1 MTDRTPWLER
11 TREEAIEPELLICD
25 PHHHLWDLPDSRYLV
40 DEFMDDIGGG
50 HRVTETVFVEC
61 LQMYRTDGPDELRPV
76 GETEFVDRITGI
88 KGKPESDTHVAAGI
102 VGFADL
108 TLGAAVEPVIEA
120 HLNESNRFRGLRYAS
135 AWDASE
141 KIHNAHTNPTKDLLQ
156 DREFREGLACL
167 GEFGLSFDAWVYF
180 PQIPELADLARAFPD
195 ITIVLDHI
203 GGPLGI
209 GPYADERDEVFA
221 SWRSNIAELSQ
232 CDNVFVKL
240 GGLTMTM
247 SGFGWH
253 KRSAPPG
260 SIELAEAMAPYYQSC
275 IDCFGAERCMFE
287 SNFPID
293 RTACSY
299 TIQWN
304 AFKRLTAQYSQAE
317 RAALFRDTA
326 VRVYRLDFE
335 NDK

>member
-1 MTDRTPWLER
+1 MTDQIPWLER
-11 TREEAIEPELLICD
+11 TREEAVEPELPICD

-61 LQMYRTDGPDELRPV
+61 LQMYRADGPHELRPV
-76 GETEFVDRITGI
+76 GETEFVERIASAGENRA
-88 KGKPESDTHVAAGI
+88 GDLRVAAGI

-108 TLGAAVEPVIEA
+108 TLGAAVRPVIEA
-120 HLNESNRFRGLRYAS
+120 HMNESDRFRGLRYAS

-141 KIHNAHTNPTKDLLQ
+141 RIHNAYTNPPKDLLGSQ
-156 DREFREGLACL
+156 EFRSGFACL
-167 GEFGLSFDAWVYF
+167 SKFGLSFDAWVYH
-180 PQIPELADLARAFPD
+180 PQIPELADLARAFPE

-209 GPYADERDEVFA
+209 GPYAGKRDEVFTL
-221 SWRSNIAELSQ
+221 WRRNITELAQ
-232 CDNVFVKL
+232 CENVVVKL

-253 KRSAPPG
+253 RRSEPPG
-260 SIELAEAMAPYYQSC
+260 SIELAEAMGPYYQTC
-275 IDCFGAERCMFE
+275 IECFGAERCMFE

-293 RTACSY
+293 RTACTY

-304 AFKRLTAQYSQAE
+304 AFKRLTQSYSPTE
-317 RAALFRDTA
+317 RSALFRDTA
-326 VRVYRLDFE
+326 VRVYGLDR
-335 NDK
+335 